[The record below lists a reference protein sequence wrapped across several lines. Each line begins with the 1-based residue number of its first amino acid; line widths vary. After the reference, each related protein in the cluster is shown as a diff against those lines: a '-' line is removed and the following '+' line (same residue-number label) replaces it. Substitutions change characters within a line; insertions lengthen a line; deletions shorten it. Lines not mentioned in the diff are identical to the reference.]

1 MTKPTLEVKSGFS
14 RLRVDLTYQG
24 TNFSGWAKQP
34 NERTVQ
40 EEVEKALSMITQTK
54 VATIVAGRTDAGV
67 HAKHQVIHTDLP
79 TQTDINN
86 LAFRLN
92 QILDA
97 DIRVLTAQW
106 APDNFH
112 ARFTAISRTYQYK
125 IIDAGKVTAPL
136 DRHDSTEWFRPLD
149 IELMNSGSKLL
160 LGVHDFFAFCKFR
173 EGGSTIKNLLT
184 FNWHRDEKDVVICE
198 ISADSFRY
206 NMVRNLVGAA
216 VCVGEGRFKPEW
228 MLKTLQDK
236 VRISDSYVFPAKGL
250 TLISIEYPPADQYLS
265 NYEKYLQSEDLAA
278 DEVDF

>member
-160 LGVHDFFAFCKFR
+160 LGAHDFFAFCKFR
-173 EGGSTIKNLLT
+173 EGGSTVKNLLT

-228 MLKTLQDK
+228 MFDTLKNK
-236 VRISDSYVFPAKGL
+236 ERIPDSYVFPAKGL
-250 TLISIEYPPADQYLS
+250 TLISVQYPPVEQYLS
-265 NYEKYLQSEDLAA
+265 NYENYLATQENSED
-278 DEVDF
+278 EG

>member
-14 RLRVDLTYQG
+14 RLRVDLTYEG

-106 APDNFH
+106 APVNFH

-173 EGGSTIKNLLT
+173 EGGSTIKNLLK

-228 MLKTLQDK
+228 MFDTLKNK
-236 VRISDSYVFPAKGL
+236 ERIPDSYVFPAKGL
-250 TLISIEYPPADQYLS
+250 TLISVQYPPVEQYLS
-265 NYEKYLQSEDLAA
+265 NYENYLATQENSED
-278 DEVDF
+278 EG

>member
-14 RLRVDLTYQG
+14 RLRVDLTYEG

-40 EEVEKALSMITQTK
+40 EEVEKALGTITQTK

-86 LAFRLN
+86 LSFRLN

-125 IIDAGKVTAPL
+125 IIDGGKVTAPL

-184 FNWHRDEKDVVICE
+184 FNWYRDEKDVVICE

-228 MLKTLQDK
+228 MFDTLKNK
-236 VRISDSYVFPAKGL
+236 ERIPDSYVFPAKGL
-250 TLISIEYPPADQYLS
+250 TLISVQYPPVEQYLS
-265 NYEKYLQSEDLAA
+265 NYENYLATQENSED
-278 DEVDF
+278 EG

>member
-160 LGVHDFFAFCKFR
+160 LGMHDFFAFCKFR

-228 MLKTLQDK
+228 MFDTLKNK
-236 VRISDSYVFPAKGL
+236 ERIPDSYVFPAKGL
-250 TLISIEYPPADQYLS
+250 TLISVQYPPVEQYLS
-265 NYEKYLQSEDLAA
+265 NYENYLATQENSED
-278 DEVDF
+278 EG

>member
-14 RLRVDLTYQG
+14 RLRVDLTYEG

-79 TQTDINN
+79 AQTDINN
-86 LAFRLN
+86 LSFRLN

-173 EGGSTIKNLLT
+173 EGGSTVKNLLT
-184 FNWHRDEKDVVICE
+184 FNWYRDEKDVVICE

-228 MLKTLQDK
+228 MFDTLKNK
-236 VRISDSYVFPAKGL
+236 ERIPDSYVFPAKGL
-250 TLISIEYPPADQYLS
+250 TLISVQYPPVEQYLS
-265 NYEKYLQSEDLAA
+265 NYENYLATQENSED
-278 DEVDF
+278 EG

>member
-14 RLRVDLTYQG
+14 RLRVDLTYEG

-86 LAFRLN
+86 LSFRLN

-173 EGGSTIKNLLT
+173 EGGSTVKNLLT
-184 FNWHRDEKDVVICE
+184 FNWYRDEKDVVICE

-228 MLKTLQDK
+228 MFDTLKNK
-236 VRISDSYVFPAKGL
+236 ERIPDSYVFPAKGL
-250 TLISIEYPPADQYLS
+250 TLISVQYPPVEQYLS
-265 NYEKYLQSEDLAA
+265 NYENYLATQENSED
-278 DEVDF
+278 EG

>member
-14 RLRVDLTYQG
+14 RLRVDLTYEG

-40 EEVEKALSMITQTK
+40 EEVEKALGTITQTK

-86 LAFRLN
+86 LSFRLN

-106 APDNFH
+106 APINFH

-125 IIDAGKVTAPL
+125 IIDGGKVTAPL

-173 EGGSTIKNLLT
+173 EGGSTIKNLLK
-184 FNWHRDEKDVVICE
+184 FNWYRDEKDVVICE

-228 MLKTLQDK
+228 MFDTLKNK
-236 VRISDSYVFPAKGL
+236 ERIPDSYVFPAKGL
-250 TLISIEYPPADQYLS
+250 TLISVQYPPVEQYLS
-265 NYEKYLQSEDLAA
+265 NYENYLATQENSED
-278 DEVDF
+278 EG

>member
-14 RLRVDLTYQG
+14 RLRVDLTYEG

-40 EEVEKALSMITQTK
+40 EEVEKALGTITQTK

-86 LAFRLN
+86 LSFRLN

-173 EGGSTIKNLLT
+173 EGGSTVKNLLT
-184 FNWHRDEKDVVICE
+184 FNWYRDEKDVVICE

-228 MLKTLQDK
+228 MFDTLKNK
-236 VRISDSYVFPAKGL
+236 ERIPDSYVFPAKGL
-250 TLISIEYPPADQYLS
+250 TLISVQYPPVEQYLS
-265 NYEKYLQSEDLAA
+265 NYENYLATQENSED
-278 DEVDF
+278 EG

>member
-1 MTKPTLEVKSGFS
+1 MSKPTLEVKSGFS
-14 RLRVDLTYQG
+14 RLRVDLTYEG

-40 EEVEKALSMITQTK
+40 EEVEKALGTITQTK

-86 LAFRLN
+86 LSFRLN

-184 FNWHRDEKDVVICE
+184 FNWYRDEKDVVICE

-228 MLKTLQDK
+228 MFDTLKNK
-236 VRISDSYVFPAKGL
+236 ERIPDSYVFPAKGL
-250 TLISIEYPPADQYLS
+250 TLISVQYPPVEQYLS
-265 NYEKYLQSEDLAA
+265 NYENYLATQENSED
-278 DEVDF
+278 EG

>member
-14 RLRVDLTYQG
+14 RLRVDLTYEG

-40 EEVEKALSMITQTK
+40 EEVEKALGTITQTK

-79 TQTDINN
+79 AQTDINN
-86 LAFRLN
+86 LSFRLN

-125 IIDAGKVTAPL
+125 IIDGGKVTAPL

-173 EGGSTIKNLLT
+173 EGGSTVKNLLT
-184 FNWHRDEKDVVICE
+184 FNWYRDEKDVVICE

-228 MLKTLQDK
+228 MFDTLKNK
-236 VRISDSYVFPAKGL
+236 ERIPDSYVFPAKGL
-250 TLISIEYPPADQYLS
+250 TLISVQYPPVEQYLS
-265 NYEKYLQSEDLAA
+265 NYENYLATQENSED
-278 DEVDF
+278 EG

>member
-160 LGVHDFFAFCKFR
+160 LGTHDFFAFCKFR

-228 MLKTLQDK
+228 MFDTLKNK
-236 VRISDSYVFPAKGL
+236 ERIPDSYVFPAKGL
-250 TLISIEYPPADQYLS
+250 TLISVQYPPVEQYLS
-265 NYEKYLQSEDLAA
+265 NYENYLATQENSED
-278 DEVDF
+278 EG

>member
-14 RLRVDLTYQG
+14 RLRVDLTYEG

-40 EEVEKALSMITQTK
+40 EEVEKALGTITQTK

-79 TQTDINN
+79 AQTDINN
-86 LAFRLN
+86 LSFRLN

-149 IELMNSGSKLL
+149 IELMNSGSNLL

-173 EGGSTIKNLLT
+173 EGGSTVKNLLT
-184 FNWHRDEKDVVICE
+184 FNWYRDEKDVVICE

-228 MLKTLQDK
+228 MFDTLKNK
-236 VRISDSYVFPAKGL
+236 ERIPDSYVFPAKGL
-250 TLISIEYPPADQYLS
+250 TLISVQYPPVEQYLS
-265 NYEKYLQSEDLAA
+265 NYENYLATQENSED
-278 DEVDF
+278 EG

>member
-1 MTKPTLEVKSGFS
+1 MSKPTLEVKSGFS
-14 RLRVDLTYQG
+14 RLRVDLTYEG

-40 EEVEKALSMITQTK
+40 EEVEKALGTITQTK

-86 LAFRLN
+86 LSFRLN

-97 DIRVLTAQW
+97 DIRVLMAQW

-125 IIDAGKVTAPL
+125 IIDGGKVTAPL

-184 FNWHRDEKDVVICE
+184 FNWYRDEKDVVICE

-228 MLKTLQDK
+228 MFDTLKNK
-236 VRISDSYVFPAKGL
+236 ERIPDSYVFPAKGL
-250 TLISIEYPPADQYLS
+250 TLISVQYPPVEQYLS
-265 NYEKYLQSEDLAA
+265 NYENYLATQENSED
-278 DEVDF
+278 EG

>member
-1 MTKPTLEVKSGFS
+1 MSKPTLEVKSGFS
-14 RLRVDLTYQG
+14 RLRVDLTYEG

-40 EEVEKALSMITQTK
+40 EEVEKALGTITQTK

-86 LAFRLN
+86 LSFRLN

-149 IELMNSGSKLL
+149 IELMNSGSNLL

-173 EGGSTIKNLLT
+173 EGGSTVKNLLT
-184 FNWHRDEKDVVICE
+184 FNWYRDEKDVVICE

-228 MLKTLQDK
+228 MFDTLKNK
-236 VRISDSYVFPAKGL
+236 ERIPDSYVFPAKGL
-250 TLISIEYPPADQYLS
+250 TLISVQYPPVEQYLS
-265 NYEKYLQSEDLAA
+265 NYENYLATQENSED
-278 DEVDF
+278 EG

>member
-14 RLRVDLTYQG
+14 RLRVDLTYEG

-40 EEVEKALSMITQTK
+40 EEVEKALGTITQTK

-86 LAFRLN
+86 LSFRLN

-125 IIDAGKVTAPL
+125 IIDGGKVTAPL

-184 FNWHRDEKDVVICE
+184 FNWYRDEKDVVICE

-228 MLKTLQDK
+228 MFDTLKNK
-236 VRISDSYVFPAKGL
+236 ERIPDSYVFPAKGL
-250 TLISIEYPPADQYLS
+250 TLISVQYPPVEQYLS
-265 NYEKYLQSEDLAA
+265 NYENYLATQENPED
-278 DEVDF
+278 EG

>member
-14 RLRVDLTYQG
+14 RLRVDLTYEG

-86 LAFRLN
+86 LSFRLN

-97 DIRVLTAQW
+97 DIRVLMAQW

-125 IIDAGKVTAPL
+125 IIDGGKVTAPL

-184 FNWHRDEKDVVICE
+184 FNWYRDEKDVVICE

-228 MLKTLQDK
+228 MFDTLKNK
-236 VRISDSYVFPAKGL
+236 ERIPDSYVFPAKGL
-250 TLISIEYPPADQYLS
+250 TLISVQYPPVEQYLS
-265 NYEKYLQSEDLAA
+265 NYENYLATQENSED
-278 DEVDF
+278 EG